1 MVVFLSQSESFL
13 FLYELLSLICLV
25 FSGGYIGK
33 AMTVGYEKKDG
44 ILWDG
49 YWYTVKFI
57 FKIRFLSITKM
68 GSRGLSSA
76 TAYCDSMGCSHIRPM
91 EKVCLCC
98 LL

>member
-25 FSGGYIGK
+25 FLGGYIGK

-49 YWYTVKFI
+49 YWYTV
-57 FKIRFLSITKM
+57 R
-68 GSRGLSSA
+68 
-76 TAYCDSMGCSHIRPM
+76 
-91 EKVCLCC
+91 
-98 LL
+98 